1 MPRIFRITALFLIL
15 CTLLSACGGS
25 PSESTAPAETPAAA
39 SSEAETHLQ
48 TEEGWSVVTVH
59 GVEMLW
65 DGSRVKDQY
74 ADLDIDA
81 MHFSDFG
88 EDLFTETYPVETE
101 RYVLCPGEITE
112 AEVLHIRG
120 AEEGPVIYIVAGV
133 HGDEIAAW
141 YAGRL
146 LRGATLK
153 KGELYV
159 IAPANTNGAKNVTR
173 YVKDRQDLNRSFPG
187 SETGN
192 EAERMANAIFRD
204 IERVK
209 PDLLLDL
216 HEAIVYTSGRD
227 FLGSSLI
234 FTELGDMKDMFFDL
248 LFATQDGELCA
259 NEYVSYGP
267 GPKGSINNTVSNE
280 LGIPAI
286 TVETFRGFEIG
297 RRVSD
302 QLQIVQYILRYLDM
316 R

>member
-133 HGDEIAAW
+133 HESVVERTYGLAKRAGIKPVVAMTGGVALNDALRERLENRIGHPIATTDDAQFV
-141 YAGRL
+141 
-146 LRGATLK
+146 GA
-153 KGELYV
+153 Y
-159 IAPANTNGAKNVTR
+159 GA
-173 YVKDRQDLNRSFPG
+173 
-187 SETGN
+187 
-192 EAERMANAIFRD
+192 A
-204 IERVK
+204 
-209 PDLLLDL
+209 
-216 HEAIVYTSGRD
+216 
-227 FLGSSLI
+227 
-234 FTELGDMKDMFFDL
+234 
-248 LFATQDGELCA
+248 LFA
-259 NEYVSYGP
+259 
-267 GPKGSINNTVSNE
+267 
-280 LGIPAI
+280 LG
-286 TVETFRGFEIG
+286 
-297 RRVSD
+297 
-302 QLQIVQYILRYLDM
+302 
-316 R
+316 